1 MVDGLGAGV
10 GVAGGI
16 GVWVGWGVPC
26 AATVK
31 ACPTSGAALKVLL
44 PACEARIMQV
54 PAFNNVTVLPLTV
67 HTSAL
72 KVLKLTFKPDDAVA
86 KTVMGDS
93 LRIRL
98 GNGSKVMV

>member
-16 GVWVGWGVPC
+16 GVCVGCGVPC
-26 AATVK
+26 AATVN

-44 PACEARIMQV
+44 PTCEARIMQV
-54 PAFNNVTVLPLTV
+54 PAFSNVTVLPLTM

>member
-1 MVDGLGAGV
+1 MDGLGAGV

-16 GVWVGWGVPC
+16 GVWVGCGVPC
-26 AATVK
+26 AITENT
-31 ACPTSGAALKVLL
+31 CPTSGAALNAVL
-44 PACEARIMQV
+44 PACEARIIHV
-54 PAFNNVTVLPLTV
+54 PAFINVTVLPLTV

-72 KVLKLTFKPDDAVA
+72 NVLNVTFKPDDAVA

-98 GNGSKVMV
+98 GNGAKVMV